1 MNLVANKTYSTNK
14 TRGWFKN
21 VLTARTESDNELVL
35 LQEGSEDE
43 SIGVNTD
50 SPKLDYDLLEQDKT
64 ALDLILAVEN
74 LLNDRQLFQF
84 KSKDTEDQLYSA
96 NETINRLKNELSK
109 REHQSL
115 EKEKE
120 FRSLED
126 KLTNKQMSYDQ
137 LLEDY
142 KDFQST
148 SNSGIENLKFQLEKE
163 RNKYFQLN
171 EEFSKHQYDAMQKAK
186 ELEEKL
192 RDSEAENLKISSQY
206 QKVMEEKA
214 QLLQSVTDFTERMS
228 FSFSPPSE

>member
-1 MNLVANKTYSTNK
+1 MADKTNSSNK

-21 VLTARTESDNELVL
+21 VLTARTESESDLMI
-35 LQEGSEDE
+35 LQEDSEIEPTDT
-43 SIGVNTD
+43 STD
-50 SPKLDYDLLEQDKT
+50 SSKLDYELLKQDKT
-64 ALDLILAVEN
+64 AFDLVVAVEN

-84 KSKDTEDQLYSA
+84 KSKDTEDQLFNA

-109 REHQSL
+109 REHLIL

-126 KLTNKQMSYDQ
+126 KLTSKQMSYDQ

-142 KDFQST
+142 KDYQSS
-148 SNSGIENLKFQLEKE
+148 SNSGIENLKYQLEKE

-171 EEFSKHQYDAMQKAK
+171 EEFTKHQYDSMQRTKD
-186 ELEEKL
+186 LEEKL
-192 RDSEAENLKISSQY
+192 RDSEAENLQISSQY

-214 QLLQSVTDFTERMS
+214 QLLQSVTDFTTRMS

>member
-1 MNLVANKTYSTNK
+1 MANKTYSTNK

-21 VLTARTESDNELVL
+21 VLTARTESDSELIL

-43 SIGVNTD
+43 ITGMSAD
-50 SPKLDYDLLEQDKT
+50 SPKLDYALLEQDKT
-64 ALDLILAVEN
+64 ALDLVLAVEN

-84 KSKDTEDQLYSA
+84 KSKDTEDQLYNA

-109 REHQSL
+109 REHLIL

-126 KLTNKQMSYDQ
+126 KLTSKQMSYDQ

-142 KDFQST
+142 KDYQST

-163 RNKYFQLN
+163 RNKYSQLN
-171 EEFSKHQYDAMQKAK
+171 EEFSKHQYDSMQKTK

>member
-1 MNLVANKTYSTNK
+1 MNLVANKTYSTNR

-21 VLTARTESDNELVL
+21 VLTARTEEDNDPIL
-35 LQEGSEDE
+35 LQEGTEEE
-43 SIGVNTD
+43 STGISTD
-50 SPKLDYDLLEQDKT
+50 SSKLDYAVLEQDKT
-64 ALDLILAVEN
+64 ALDLVLAVEN
-74 LLNDRQLFQF
+74 LLNERQLFQF
-84 KSKDTEDQLYSA
+84 KSKDTEDQLYNA
-96 NETINRLKNELSK
+96 NETTNRLKNELSK
-109 REHQSL
+109 REHQII

-120 FRSLED
+120 FKSLED
-126 KLTNKQMSYDQ
+126 KLTSKQMSYDQ

-142 KDFQST
+142 KDYQST

-163 RNKYFQLN
+163 RNKYFQLS
-171 EEFSKHQYDAMQKAK
+171 EEFSKHQYDSMQKTK